1 MKVAWEIFIFFH
13 PSCQVG
19 DSMLY
24 LKATRS
30 KYVKRRRIGMDTK
43 TSEYAV
49 NTKEIGRKGR
59 KLFEAISEPLEKEH
73 WGKAIVIDVETGD
86 YFIGK
91 TGIEATKKAREKYPD
106 KIFFLGKIGYRTYV
120 SFKGRR

>member
-1 MKVAWEIFIFFH
+1 
-13 PSCQVG
+13 
-19 DSMLY
+19 
-24 LKATRS
+24 
-30 KYVKRRRIGMDTK
+30 MDTK

-91 TGIEATKKAREKYPD
+91 TGIEAT
-106 KIFFLGKIGYRTYV
+106 
-120 SFKGRR
+120 